1 MKHKWLREDN
11 SVNMAVMI
19 IVIVPAQTVIYL
31 YTMVHCNPFCTFQD
45 MARTGNSYEKNG
57 YGEIT
62 Q

>member
-19 IVIVPAQTVIYL
+19 MVIVPAQTVIYL

-57 YGEIT
+57 
-62 Q
+62 